1 MWTVPV
7 GRLEVIWEKKTHQW
21 EAEDTSIPAPRG
33 ATGASSGV
41 DRWGTGGLMSQ
52 AALRLSCSLPS
63 SAFGMHPSRVTLA
76 LF

>member
-7 GRLEVIWEKKTHQW
+7 GRLEAIWEKKTHQW

-41 DRWGTGGLMSQ
+41 HRWGTGGLMSQ
-52 AALRLSCSLPS
+52 AAL
-63 SAFGMHPSRVTLA
+63 
-76 LF
+76 